1 MNLAEANNYAKK
13 MLSNQWV
20 KWIHRGSAPANTAT
34 EKNINVINSSIN
46 PKHCASC
53 LNMNG
58 CYFVK
63 DKSPDNPLHEHCHC
77 YYEDIGIP
85 DVQTMSV
92 IEKYTK
98 YIFDDEKNKGKKALL
113 ELWGYTVNDSH
124 DLKKEIEKQAFL
136 AFQRGE
142 YELGEMDGHGQ
153 RINIVI
159 NLKRRDT
166 GAMVPFVSGW
176 MSYPSGKLV
185 LITPFGGRV

>member
-1 MNLAEANNYAKK
+1 
-13 MLSNQWV
+13 
-20 KWIHRGSAPANTAT
+20 
-34 EKNINVINSSIN
+34 
-46 PKHCASC
+46 
-53 LNMNG
+53 MNG

-98 YIFDDEKNKGKKALL
+98 YIFDDEKNKGKKTLL

-136 AFQRGE
+136 AFQSGE

>member
-136 AFQRGE
+136 AFQNGE

>member
-1 MNLAEANNYAKK
+1 MNLVEASKLAKK
-13 MLSNQWV
+13 MLGKQWV
-20 KWIHRGSAPANTAT
+20 KWIHRGSEPANTAT

-77 YYEDIGIP
+77 YYEAIGIP

-136 AFQRGE
+136 AFQSGE